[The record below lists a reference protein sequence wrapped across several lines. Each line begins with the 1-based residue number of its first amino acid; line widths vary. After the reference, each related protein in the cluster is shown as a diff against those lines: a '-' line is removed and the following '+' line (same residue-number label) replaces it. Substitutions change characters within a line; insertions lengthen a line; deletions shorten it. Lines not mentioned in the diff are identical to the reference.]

1 MPGESGRAVVHLIE
15 PQKLFVQALV
25 DVFTEAGLSVDYV
38 AASIDPRRTLDD
50 RPDLV
55 FVDTDFLSEPL
66 ESVSLVRLLAPE
78 AIIATYTSGSSA
90 TVRSAFISSGADVV
104 IEKSAER
111 RSVVQGL
118 RDMEHRRKRR

>member
-15 PQKLFVQALV
+15 PQNLFVQALV

-38 AASIDPRRTLDD
+38 AAMIDPRRTLDD

-55 FVDTDFLSEPL
+55 FVDTDFLPEPL
-66 ESVSLVRLLAPE
+66 EAVSLMRLLAPQ

-90 TVRSAFISSGADVV
+90 TVHAAFLSSGADVV

-118 RDMEHRRKRR
+118 REMEHRRKRR